1 MTIEQTIEIQP
12 NHRLV
17 FDLPFELPVGKAK
30 VKLTVIPEKIKNI
43 TEIKPAGTA
52 FGSLSQ
58 FADPSKI
65 PSEKNAWQQ
74 AAFEKHA
81 KN

>member
-1 MTIEQTIEIQP
+1 MTIEQTIDIQP

-17 FDLPFELPVGKAK
+17 LDLPFELPVGKAK
-30 VKLTVIPEKIKNI
+30 VKLTVIPENIKNI
-43 TEIKPAGTA
+43 TERKSA

-65 PSEKNAWQQ
+65 SGEDNAWMQ
-74 AAFEKHA
+74 AVLEKHA

>member
-17 FDLPFELPVGKAK
+17 FDLPFELPIGKAK
-30 VKLTVIPEKIKNI
+30 VKLTVIPEIKKIS
-43 TEIKPAGTA
+43 TENKSA
-52 FGSLSQ
+52 FGCLSH

-65 PSEKNAWQQ
+65 SGEKNAWAQ
-74 AAFEKHA
+74 AVLEKHA
-81 KN
+81 NN